1 MNLIQPFFSLIG
13 FVLCFAQGQAMAAY
27 KPPMTFI
34 KEVHHIHVNADGS
47 STDLNESSIRIETA
61 NAVRRFGERKITYSG
76 SHEIV
81 EVIEAYTLQPDGS
94 KVHLEPDQIRTQDA
108 GNGSEGIYS
117 DEKEKLLI
125 YPKVQVGSV
134 LYYKYKSQQH
144 TPDFPGHFFWSA
156 HYSPFYAWSDVE
168 VNLTHSPGI
177 DLKFSVKGAT
187 GGPQPLLAGDAAGT
201 LRYQYRYKQDQF
213 STPEAGVVA
222 LQDFAPNI
230 SVSSFKNYGDV
241 GLAYQARAQ
250 PKAEVTP
257 GIKTLALKLTENDTT
272 PKEKARRLYNW
283 VSKNIRYVGVYV
295 GAGGYVPHEA
305 QSILDNRYGDCK
317 DHVTLLEAL
326 LSAVGIAS
334 SPALVNSDDAYK
346 LPELPTPGI
355 FDHVI
360 TFIPSLNFFLDS
372 TSEFAP
378 FGKLPGSD
386 LQKPVVLTASGTLG
400 RTPSVDIAKDFTVS
414 HVSMKIQKD
423 GSILGSSESKM
434 HGYEEI
440 KSRQSQASYKD
451 KDQEGVVNKLLYR
464 YLESGTGKIETPDP
478 KDLEEPWYV
487 NAVFKLDPMVNVPG
501 PSALAFPVGL
511 APGNIRWLAMAKAN
525 LQKKYPESCAS
536 TRHVE
541 QVNLEIPAGVT
552 VTSMPKNVTFKKG
565 DLTYTARYT
574 RKGSSLVA
582 HRELVIK
589 RKERFCQPSDEID
602 WLALTDVMKRDLRSQ
617 VFIR

>member
-1 MNLIQPFFSLIG
+1 MKLSRPFFSLIG
-13 FVLCFAQGQAMAAY
+13 FLLCFCQGNTLAAY
-27 KPPMTFI
+27 KPAMTFV

-47 STDLNESSIRIETA
+47 YTDLAESSIRIETA

-76 SHEIV
+76 SHETV
-81 EVIEAYTLQPDGS
+81 EMLEAYTLQPDGT
-94 KVHLEPDQIRTQDA
+94 KVPLEPDQIRTQDA
-108 GNGSEGIYS
+108 GNGSDGIYS

-134 LYYKYKSQQH
+134 LVYKYKSHQH
-144 TPDFPGHFFWSA
+144 TPDFPGHFSWSA
-156 HYSPFYAWSDVE
+156 HYSPSYAWNNVE
-168 VNLTHSPGI
+168 VNLTHAPSI

-187 GGPQPLLAGDAAGT
+187 GGAQPLLASDALGT
-201 LRYQYRYKQDQF
+201 LRYQYRFKQDQF
-213 STPEAGVVA
+213 SVPEAGMVA
-222 LQDFAPNI
+222 LQDFAPHI
-230 SVSSFKNYGDV
+230 SVSSFKTYGDV
-241 GLAYQARAQ
+241 GLAYQVRAQ
-250 PKAEVTP
+250 HKAEVTP
-257 GIKTLALKLTENDTT
+257 AIKDLALKLTEKDTT
-272 PKEKARRLYNW
+272 PKDKARSLYNW

-326 LSAVGIAS
+326 LSSVGIAS
-334 SPALVNSDDAYK
+334 SPALINSDDAYK

-360 TFIPSLNFFLDS
+360 TYIPSLNLYLDS

-378 FGKLPGSD
+378 FGKLPGAD
-386 LQKPVVLTASGTLG
+386 LQKPVLLTANGIVG
-400 RTPSVDIAKDFTVS
+400 RTPNVDIAKDFTES
-414 HVSMKIQKD
+414 HSIMKIQKD
-423 GSILGSSESKM
+423 GSILGTSESKM
-434 HGYEEI
+434 HGFEEI

-451 KDQEGVVNKLLYR
+451 KDQEGVVNRLLYR

-478 KDLEEPWYV
+478 KDLDEPWFV
-487 NAVFKLDPMVNVPG
+487 DAVFKLDPMVNVPG
-501 PSALAFPVGL
+501 PSALAIPVGL

-536 TRHVE
+536 KRHVE
-541 QVNLEIPAGVT
+541 QVNLEMPAGIT
-552 VTSMPKNVTFKKG
+552 FTSIPKNVTFRKG
-565 DLTYTARYT
+565 DLTYTARYI
-574 RKGSSLVA
+574 RKGRSLVA
-582 HRELVIK
+582 VRELVIK
-589 RKERFCQPSDEID
+589 RKERFCQPSDEVD

>member
-1 MNLIQPFFSLIG
+1 MNLTKPFFSLIG
-13 FVLCFAQGQAMAAY
+13 LTICFFQGQAMAAY

-47 STDLNESSIRIETA
+47 STDLAESSIRIETA

-76 SHEIV
+76 SHETV
-81 EVIEAYTLQPDGS
+81 EVLEAYTLQPDGT
-94 KVHLEPDQIRTQDA
+94 KVPLEPDQIRTQDA

-134 LYYKYKSQQH
+134 LVYKYKSHQH
-144 TPDFPGHFFWSA
+144 TPDFPGHFSWSS

-168 VNLTHSPGI
+168 VNLTHAPGI

-187 GGPQPLLAGDAAGT
+187 GGPQPRLASDAPGT
-201 LRYQYRYKQDQF
+201 LRYQYRFQQDQF
-213 STPEAGVVA
+213 SVPEAGMVA
-222 LQDFAPNI
+222 LQDFAPHI
-230 SVSSFKNYGDV
+230 SVSSFKTYGDV
-241 GLAYQARAQ
+241 GLAYQVRAQ

-257 GIKTLALKLTENDTT
+257 AIKALALKLTEKDTT
-272 PKEKARRLYNW
+272 PKDKARSLYNW

-326 LSAVGIAS
+326 LGSVGIAS
-334 SPALVNSDDAYK
+334 SPALINSDDAYK

-360 TFIPSLNFFLDS
+360 TYIPSLHLFLDS

-386 LQKPVVLTASGTLG
+386 LQKPVVLTASGTVA
-400 RTPSVDIAKDFTVS
+400 RTPNVDIAKDFTES
-414 HVSMKIQKD
+414 HSIMKIQKD
-423 GSILGSSESKM
+423 GSILGTSESKM
-434 HGYEEI
+434 HGFEEI

-451 KDQEGVVNKLLYR
+451 KDQEGVVNRLLYR

-478 KDLEEPWYV
+478 KDLDEPWFV
-487 NAVFKLDPMVNVPG
+487 DAVFKLDPMVNVPG
-501 PSALAFPVGL
+501 PSALAIPVGL

-536 TRHVE
+536 KRHVE
-541 QVNLEIPAGVT
+541 QVNLEMPAGIT
-552 VTSMPKNVTFKKG
+552 VTSIPKNVTFKKG

-574 RKGSSLVA
+574 RKGSSLVS

-589 RKERFCQPSDEID
+589 RKERFCQPSDEND

>member
-1 MNLIQPFFSLIG
+1 MFSSSKIFLFG
-13 FVLCFAQGQAMAAY
+13 VYMLCWVALPVHASY
-27 KPPMTFI
+27 KPPMTFV
-34 KEVHHIHVNADGS
+34 KEVHQIHVNVDGS
-47 STDLNESSIRIETA
+47 STDQAESSIRIDTA

-76 SHEIV
+76 THETL
-81 EVIEAYTLQPDGS
+81 EVLEAYTLQPDGT
-94 KVHLEPDQIRTQDA
+94 KVPLEPDQIRTQDA
-108 GNGSEGIYS
+108 SNGSDGIYS

-134 LYYKYKSQQH
+134 LVYKYKSHQH

-168 VNLTHSPGI
+168 VNLTHAPGI
-177 DLKFSVKGAT
+177 DLKFSAKGAT
-187 GGPQPLLAGDAAGT
+187 GGPQALWASDAPGT
-201 LRYQYRYKQDQF
+201 LRYQYRFKQDQF
-213 STPEAGVVA
+213 SVPEAGMVA
-222 LQDFAPNI
+222 LQDFAPHI
-230 SVSSFKNYGDV
+230 AVSSFKTYGDV
-241 GLAYQARAQ
+241 GVAYQVRAQ

-257 GIKTLALKLTENDTT
+257 AIKALALKLTEKDTT
-272 PKEKARRLYNW
+272 PKDKARSLYNW

-326 LSAVGIAS
+326 LSSVGIAS
-334 SPALVNSDDAYK
+334 SPALINSDDAYK
-346 LPELPTPGI
+346 LPEPPTPGI

-360 TFIPSLNFFLDS
+360 TYIPSLNLYLDS

-378 FGKLPGSD
+378 FGKLPGAD
-386 LQKPVVLTASGTLG
+386 LQKPVVLTASGTMG
-400 RTPSVDIAKDFTVS
+400 KTPNVDIAKDFTES
-414 HVSMKIQKD
+414 RSIMRIQKD
-423 GSILGSSESKM
+423 GSVLGTSKSKM

-451 KDQEGVVNKLLYR
+451 KDPEGVVNKLLYR
-464 YLESGTGKIETPDP
+464 YLESGTGKIDTPDP
-478 KDLEEPWYV
+478 KDLDEPWYV
-487 NAVFKLDPMVNVPG
+487 NAEFKLDPMVNVPG
-501 PSALAFPVGL
+501 PSALAIPVGL

-536 TRHVE
+536 KRHVE
-541 QVNLEIPAGVT
+541 QVNLELPAGIAVTSIPA
-552 VTSMPKNVTFKKG
+552 NVTFKKG

-574 RKGSSLVA
+574 RKGSSLVS

-589 RKERFCQPSDEID
+589 RKERFCQPSDETD